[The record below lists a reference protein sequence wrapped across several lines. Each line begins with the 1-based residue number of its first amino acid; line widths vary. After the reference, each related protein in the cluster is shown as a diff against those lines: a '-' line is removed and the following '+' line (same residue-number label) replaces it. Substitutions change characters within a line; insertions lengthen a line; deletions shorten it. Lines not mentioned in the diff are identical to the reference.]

1 MNKIITVNGVK
12 YVINKLPNGSLVKK
26 PYIEPSEEPIIENT
40 PIEEEITQED
50 ILAEILLTQVEIL
63 ANQNAQD
70 EVLAEV
76 LLNSLEV

>member
-1 MNKIITVNGVK
+1 MNKIIKIDGVE
-12 YVINKLPNGSLVKK
+12 YSITTLPNGALCKK
-26 PYIEPSEEPIIENT
+26 RVTKDEPIVMDSV
-40 PIEEEITQED
+40 EEDKVTQDD

-70 EVLAEV
+70 EVLAEM